1 VGARE
6 LTPSRRMVE
15 RHEAGDAVGMELP
28 KPDMQHFATA
38 HRVQPSQATAA
49 QPARP
54 DPGISAELS
63 HCGLDGLEV
72 SESSF
77 DVWAAAFAQL
87 TLGGPNR

>member
-1 VGARE
+1 
-6 LTPSRRMVE
+6 MVE
-15 RHEAGDAVGMELP
+15 RHETGDAVGMELP
-28 KPDMQHFATA
+28 KHDMKHFATA
-38 HRVQPSQATAA
+38 NRVQPSPATAA

-54 DPGISAELS
+54 DPNVSAELS

-87 TLGGPNR
+87 TLGGPKR